1 MGLSPLLPALTALLH
16 LLEIDT
22 LFATQVAKTTVYTAN
37 IKPKQL
43 NTPESSLALSTTLSI
58 TSQQK
63 QGFHIAITFTVS
75 LLVLQ
80 VYMYRYV
87 SWYYLCASS
96 RDAFT
101 EGVSL

>member
-43 NTPESSLALSTTLSI
+43 NTPESSLALTLSI